1 MLNHNFFLA
10 LLFISLSVS
19 GLQVEAGNDPPASG
33 ARSAALGGAYTAV
46 SGDVWTQFFNPSGI
60 AGIKSAQ
67 VGVFGEQRYLLNALN
82 TAGLAISLPLG
93 DKQAVGLTA
102 RTFGYSAYRE
112 NFVGLQYA
120 RVFYESFRL
129 GVSLNA
135 ANTAVEGYGS
145 ATTFTADIGL
155 GLTVSQ
161 KVSIGARVYNANQAK
176 LGESIRTT
184 IPTVISGGV
193 AYKPSEKV
201 LLTADAS
208 KHLDFPVSFRGGMEY
223 RFVKAFAAR
232 AGVSTQ
238 PLTIN
243 AGFGIN
249 FAGLSIDISNG
260 WHERLG
266 YTPTFGLGWKFN
278 QDKE

>member
-1 MLNHNFFLA
+1 MLKHTYSLA
-10 LLFISLSVS
+10 ILCIILSVS
-19 GLQVEAGNDPPASG
+19 TLQTLAGNDPPASG

-82 TAGLAISLPLG
+82 TAGFAACLPLG
-93 DKQAVGLTA
+93 DKQAIGLTA
-102 RTFGYSAYRE
+102 RTFGYSAYRD

-120 RVFYESFRL
+120 RVFYEHFRL

-135 ANTAVEGYGS
+135 ANTTIEGYGS

-155 GLTVSQ
+155 GLSVSK
-161 KVSIGARVYNANQAK
+161 KVNIGARVYNANQAK
-176 LGESIRTT
+176 LGESIRTA

-193 AYKPSEKV
+193 AYNPSEKV
-201 LLTADAS
+201 LLTADVS
-208 KHLDFPVSFRGGMEY
+208 KHLDYPVSFRGGMEY
-223 RFVKAFAAR
+223 RFVKVFAAR
-232 AGVSTQ
+232 AGISTQ
-238 PLTIN
+238 PLTFN
-243 AGFGIN
+243 AGFGLQ
-249 FAGLSIDISNG
+249 FAGLSIDFSNG